1 MGQSTYYGSVGEYV
15 SLPNPTP
22 LGDYQ
27 VYESRYSTSSKYLDV
42 ASGTNRV
49 KILSY
54 FTGTELVQCD
64 YSCVRQYYVAG
75 RIYEDYKTGV
85 EYYYISCLGGSGGGD
100 TPGGGGG
107 DTPGGGGGDTPG
119 GGDNP
124 NSGWSDGDYYYAS
137 STEGV
142 IIKFYRFSTYWGEEM
157 AVARDCIVAGTN
169 SVKGKITIPSSV
181 KGYPVTKISTG
192 AFVGQDGLTEL
203 AFPSS
208 ITKVEDRIVYLS
220 CSKLNKIICE
230 AKYVPA
236 VGYEGVITPLCNNIV
251 LYVPQGCKNLY
262 KQCTGWKDFGSIK
275 EIGEEETV
283 IQINATNFPDE
294 DFRNFL
300 LGQDYGADGVL
311 TEMEINNI
319 TYIQCI
325 AEGIGS
331 LKGIEYFTSLTDLYC
346 SWNSVKSL
354 DLSKNTKL
362 KNLECAKCGLTTLD
376 LSQNTALKFLD
387 CSLNSIKGDGMD
399 NLVNSLPTTVNG
411 VFHVTRGDNNICTKA
426 QVAAAKARGWTTYS
440 YIGSSGW
447 EEIWVEYGGVEQ
459 NIIIDATN
467 FPDDNF
473 RKYLSEQ
480 DYGKDGIITEEEL
493 KTIRYISVN
502 SYPGGIVSLQGIEFF
517 TALEKLDCNNN
528 QITSLDLSKN
538 TALTELTCIINQLAS
553 LNVSNNTALKVLD
566 CLDNQLTSLDVSN
579 NTALKV
585 LDCSDNQLTSLD
597 VSKNTALKDLGCSNN
612 QLVSLDISKNTA
624 LTRLSCGSNQLAS
637 LNLSKN
643 TALENLWCT
652 YNQLTLLDLSK
663 NTALIWL
670 DCYDNKLST
679 LDISKCT
686 ALTWLCCQTNQL
698 TSLDVSNN
706 TALTN
711 LNCNRNQIISLDVSR
726 NTALTYL
733 GCADNQ
739 LTSLDVSKST
749 SLTNLY
755 CPFNKLTLLDVSKNT
770 ALTSLHCERNEL
782 TKLDVSNNT
791 DLKTLYVDGNQ
802 IWGDRMDA
810 LITSLPQARYNDNVF
825 NVVYNPEFDANVC
838 TTIQVE
844 AAMVKGWNPTYW
856 NGTPYSGSDPAAMG
870 GILMDGSYKTPI
882 YNLNGQRLDKPRKG
896 INIVGGKKVFV
907 K

>member
-1 MGQSTYYGSVGEYV
+1 MNIKHLLLLGFIAIFPNVVMGQSTYYGSVGEYV

-426 QVAAAKARGWTTYS
+426 QVAAAKARGWTPY
-440 YIGSSGW
+440 YYDGNNNGK
-447 EEIWVEYGGVEQ
+447 EIWLEYAGFEQ
-459 NIIIDATN
+459 NITIDATN

-473 RKYLSEQ
+473 RNYFAGWG
-480 DYGKDGIITEEEL
+480 DYYKDENGRLIPDLITSISCHEEGISNL
-493 KTIRYISVN
+493 K
-502 SYPGGIVSLQGIEFF
+502 GIELFPSL
-517 TALEKLDCNNN
+517 TYLACWRNLLTSLDVSKNIALMNFDCVDNQLTSLDVSKNIALTKLRCSLNPLTSLDISNNINLTELECGIN
-528 QITSLDLSKN
+528 QLTSLDVSKNISLTNLGCYENNLTSLDLSKN
-538 TALTELTCIINQLAS
+538 TALTYLSCY
-553 LNVSNNTALKVLD
+553 
-566 CLDNQLTSLDVSN
+566 DNQLTSLDVSKN
-579 NTALKV
+579 ISLTNLGCFENNLTSLDLSKNTALTY
-585 LDCSDNQLTSLD
+585 LSCYDNQLTSLD
-597 VSKNTALKDLGCSNN
+597 VSKNTAL
-612 QLVSLDISKNTA
+612 T
-624 LTRLSCGSNQLAS
+624 T
-637 LNLSKN
+637 
-643 TALENLWCT
+643 
-652 YNQLTLLDLSK
+652 
-663 NTALIWL
+663 L
-670 DCYDNKLST
+670 DCS
-679 LDISKCT
+679 I
-686 ALTWLCCQTNQL
+686 
-698 TSLDVSNN
+698 
-706 TALTN
+706 
-711 LNCNRNQIISLDVSR
+711 
-726 NTALTYL
+726 
-733 GCADNQ
+733 NQ
-739 LTSLDVSKST
+739 LTSLDVSKNT
-749 SLTNLY
+749 ELTTLD
-755 CPFNKLTLLDVSKNT
+755 CSVNKLT
-770 ALTSLHCERNEL
+770 SLV
-782 TKLDVSNNT
+782 VSNNSS
-791 DLKTLYVDGNQ
+791 LKSLDCMYNQ
-802 IWGDRMDA
+802 IKGSEMDA
-810 LITSLPQARYNDNVF
+810 LISSLPQRNTNDGEF
-825 NVVYNPEFDANVC
+825 LVVVESEYEGNVC
-838 TTIQVE
+838 TKAQV
-844 AAMVKGWNPTYW
+844 AAAKAKGWIA
-856 NGTPYSGSDPAAMG
+856 YSYKGGKKEYEGSDPTAIEVIRDANT
-870 GILMDGSYKTPI
+870 ISAPI
-882 YNLNGQRLDKPRKG
+882 YNLNGQRLDKPHKG
-896 INIVGGKKVFV
+896 INIIRGKKVMV

>member
-236 VGYEGVITPLCNNIV
+236 GGYEGVITPLCNNIV

-362 KNLECAKCGLTTLD
+362 KNLECAHCGLTTLD

-426 QVAAAKARGWTTYS
+426 QVAAAKARGWTPY
-440 YIGSSGW
+440 YYDGNNNGK
-447 EEIWVEYGGVEQ
+447 EIWLEYAGFEQ
-459 NIIIDATN
+459 NITIDATN

-473 RKYLSEQ
+473 RKYLLEQ
-480 DYGKDGIITEEEL
+480 DYGKDGVIEEEEKGNIIQLYLTSKNIDTL
-493 KTIRYISVN
+493 K
-502 SYPGGIVSLQGIEFF
+502 GIEYF
-517 TALEKLDCNNN
+517 TELKYLYCGGNQLTTLDV
-528 QITSLDLSKN
+528 SKN
-538 TALTELTCIINQLAS
+538 TALTDLYCDNNKLTS
-553 LNVSNNTALKVLD
+553 LDVSNNTLLIKLVCRNNQLTSLKFSENLERLDCDYNSLSVLD
-566 CLDNQLTSLDVSN
+566 VSKNRSLTSLSCSFNQLTSLDVSN
-579 NTALKV
+579 NTALAS
-585 LDCSDNQLTSLD
+585 LNCYRNQLTSLD
-597 VSKNTALKDLGCSNN
+597 VSKNTALTSLGCT
-612 QLVSLDISKNTA
+612 Q
-624 LTRLSCGSNQLAS
+624 
-637 LNLSKN
+637 
-643 TALENLWCT
+643 
-652 YNQLTLLDLSK
+652 
-663 NTALIWL
+663 
-670 DCYDNKLST
+670 NKLS
-679 LDISKCT
+679 S
-686 ALTWLCCQTNQL
+686 
-698 TSLDVSNN
+698 
-706 TALTN
+706 
-711 LNCNRNQIISLDVSR
+711 
-726 NTALTYL
+726 
-733 GCADNQ
+733 
-739 LTSLDVSKST
+739 
-749 SLTNLY
+749 
-755 CPFNKLTLLDVSKNT
+755 LDVSKNT
-770 ALTSLHCERNEL
+770 ALTSLACDFNSL
-782 TKLDVSNNT
+782 TSLDVSKNTALVFLNCCSNQLTSLDLSKNIALVHLYCSSNQLTSLDVTKNTVITELYCPNNQLVSL
-791 DLKTLYVDGNQ
+791 DVSKSLALVELYCYDNLLTELDISNNVELTNLCCYHNYIKGAEMDKLISGLRRNTTTETYIFRVVAFEDGN
-802 IWGDRMDA
+802 I
-810 LITSLPQARYNDNVF
+810 
-825 NVVYNPEFDANVC
+825 C
-838 TTIQVE
+838 TKTQV
-844 AAMVKGWNPTYW
+844 AAAKAKGW
-856 NGTPYSGSDPAAMG
+856 TPYYEWVGEYEGSDPSS
-870 GILMDGSYKTPI
+870 IDGVQLNKTIDVPI
-882 YNLNGQRLDKPRKG
+882 YNLNGQLMDKPHKG
-896 INIVGGKKVFV
+896 INIIGGKKVIV

>member
-1 MGQSTYYGSVGEYV
+1 MNIKHLLLLGFIAIFPNVVMGQSTYYGSVGEYV

-124 NSGWSDGDYYYAS
+124 NSGWSDGDYYYAN

-275 EIGEEETV
+275 EIGDEETN
-283 IQINATNFPDE
+283 IQINSTNFPD
-294 DFRNFL
+294 DNFRKYL
-300 LGQDYGADGVL
+300 LGKDYGADGIL
-311 TEMEINNI
+311 TELEIKNI
-319 TYIQCI
+319 TFMQCI

-331 LKGIEYFTSLTDLYC
+331 LKGIEFFTSLEELYC

-354 DLSKNTKL
+354 DLSHNTKL
-362 KNLECAKCGLTTLD
+362 KKLECAHCGLTTLD
-376 LSQNTALKFLD
+376 LSQNTALVFLD
-387 CSLNSIKGDGMD
+387 CSLNMIEGLGMD
-399 NLVNSLPTTVNG
+399 NLVNNLPTTVNG
-411 VFHVTRGDNNICTKA
+411 VFHVTRGDNNICTKT
-426 QVAAAKARGWTTYS
+426 QVAIAKAKGWTTYS
-440 YIGSSGW
+440 YEGTNGW
-447 EEIWVEYGGVEQ
+447 EEIWVVYGGIEQ
-459 NIIIDATN
+459 NIVINATN

-473 RKYLSEQ
+473 RKYLLEQ
-480 DYGKDGIITEEEL
+480 DYGKDGVITEDEL
-493 KTIRYISVN
+493 KTIRYISVD

-517 TALEKLDCNNN
+517 TALEHLLCTYNKLA
-528 QITSLDLSKN
+528 SLDLSKN
-538 TALTELTCIINQLAS
+538 TALTW
-553 LNVSNNTALKVLD
+553 LD
-566 CLDNQLTSLDVSN
+566 CYE
-579 NTALKV
+579 
-585 LDCSDNQLTSLD
+585 NQLTSLD
-597 VSKNTALKDLGCSNN
+597 VSK
-612 QLVSLDISKNTA
+612 
-624 LTRLSCGSNQLAS
+624 
-637 LNLSKN
+637 
-643 TALENLWCT
+643 
-652 YNQLTLLDLSK
+652 
-663 NTALIWL
+663 
-670 DCYDNKLST
+670 
-679 LDISKCT
+679 CT
-686 ALTWLCCQTNQL
+686 ALTWLGCQTNQL
-698 TSLDVSNN
+698 ASLDISNN

-711 LNCNRNQIISLDVSR
+711 LNCNYNQLTSLDVSK

-739 LTSLDVSKST
+739 LTSLDVSKNI

-755 CPFNKLTLLDVSKNT
+755 CPYNQLISLDVSKNT
-770 ALTSLHCERNEL
+770 ALISLHCERNEL
-782 TKLDVSNNT
+782 TNLDVSNNT
-791 DLKTLYVDGNQ
+791 DLQTLYVDRNH

-810 LITSLPQARYNDNVF
+810 LIASLPQARYNDNVF

-844 AAMVKGWNPTYW
+844 EAKAKSWNPTYW
-856 NGTPYSGSDPAAMG
+856 NGTPYSGSDPSAIK
-870 GILMDGSYKTPI
+870 GILMDRSSNTPI
-882 YNLNGQRLDKPRKG
+882 YNLNGQRMDKLRKG